1 MAIDEKVIYG
11 AVGSSGV
18 TFTKPNDGNR
28 LAFEIYR
35 RLKMFPEDTLEKT
48 IEKSMEIAL
57 RQGITEISDEDW
69 NKLRNHLV
77 TFLRDKVKVA

>member
-1 MAIDEKVIYG
+1 MAIDEKIIYG

-18 TFTKPNDGNR
+18 TFTKPNDANR

-48 IEKSMEIAL
+48 VEKSMEISL
-57 RQGITEISDEDW
+57 RQGITEISGEDW
-69 NKLRNHLV
+69 NKLRSHLIAS
-77 TFLRDKVKVA
+77 LQKVVKAA

>member
-18 TFTKPNDGNR
+18 TFTKPNDANR

-35 RLKMFPEDTLEKT
+35 RFKMFPEDTLEKT

-77 TFLRDKVKVA
+77 ASLRNKVKVA